1 MGGSMSSV
9 VIQGDTSGSV
19 TLAAP
24 ATAGS
29 VTVTLPATSGTM
41 AVSGASQS
49 FTDVAATGNLTVD
62 GNTILGNASTD
73 TLNVGNGG
81 LVKDAS
87 GNVGIG
93 TASPSYKLNVVGE
106 RIGLT
111 NGNSGAWITNQ
122 IQNEVGTAFYIG
134 NESSSGGT
142 FVSTP
147 YSRFLWSSGAYPM
160 VFGTNA
166 TERMRIN
173 SSGNVGVGTSSP
185 LGRLD
190 VQTGTGDDSANS
202 TLTIRSSGNQRLD
215 FYNNWSTATGVR
227 ARIESD
233 ADDISQSYGTLK
245 FYTTQNNT
253 VGVTER
259 MRITSSGM
267 VLPGATATYDLGSSS
282 LRWRNVYT
290 SDLHLNNGIGN
301 YTIVEGEEDLFLYNN
316 KNGKTYKFAL
326 IEVDKS
332 EAPPKMKE
340 D

>member
-1 MGGSMSSV
+1 MSSI

-19 TLAAP
+19 TLQAP
-24 ATAGS
+24 NVAGS
-29 VTVTLPATSGTM
+29 AVITLPSTSGTLTS
-41 AVSGASQS
+41 VSSLSNNGVVFADGAGQLTNNAG
-49 FTDVAATGNLTVD
+49 FTFDGTTLTTP
-62 GNTILGNASTD
+62 GNTVLGDASTD

-93 TASPSYKLNVVGE
+93 TATPGFKLVVSKDGAEGIEFVPGGTSNVSTTQYYN
-106 RIGLT
+106 R
-111 NGNSGAWITNQ
+111 SGAAY
-122 IQNEVGTAFYIG
+122 TANAQDASYHSWLI
-134 NESSSGGT
+134 
-142 FVSTP
+142 
-147 YSRFLWSSGAYPM
+147 SGA
-160 VFGTNA
+160 
-166 TERMRIN
+166 ERMRID
-173 SSGNVGVGTSSP
+173 SSGNVGIGTSSP
-185 LGRLD
+185 SSFTAENESKLT
-190 VQTGTGDDSANS
+190 VGTG
-202 TLTIRSSGNQRLD
+202 SGNGGITVYTGNTSQGGIFFADGTSGAATYSGILR
-215 FYNNWSTATGVR
+215 YNH
-227 ARIESD
+227 SD
-233 ADDISQSYGTLK
+233 NSML
-245 FYTTQNNT
+245 FYTNGLN
-253 VGVTER
+253 ER
-259 MRITSSGM
+259 MRIDSSGM

>member
-1 MGGSMSSV
+1 MSSI

-19 TLAAP
+19 TLQAP
-24 ATAGS
+24 NVAGS
-29 VTVTLPATSGTM
+29 AVITLPSTSGTLTS
-41 AVSGASQS
+41 VSSLSNNGVVFADGAGQLTNTAG
-49 FTDVAATGNLTVD
+49 FTFDGTTLTTP
-62 GNTILGNASTD
+62 GNTVLGDASTD

-93 TASPSYKLNVVGE
+93 TATPGFKLVVSKGGAEGIEFVPGGTSNVSTTQYYN
-106 RIGLT
+106 R
-111 NGNSGAWITNQ
+111 SGAAYTANA
-122 IQNEVGTAFYIG
+122 QNASYHSWLI
-134 NESSSGGT
+134 
-142 FVSTP
+142 
-147 YSRFLWSSGAYPM
+147 SGA
-160 VFGTNA
+160 
-166 TERMRIN
+166 ERMRI
-173 SSGNVGVGTSSP
+173 
-185 LGRLD
+185 D
-190 VQTGTGDDSANS
+190 
-202 TLTIRSSGNQRLD
+202 
-215 FYNNWSTATGVR
+215 
-227 ARIESD
+227 
-233 ADDISQSYGTLK
+233 
-245 FYTTQNNT
+245 
-253 VGVTER
+253 
-259 MRITSSGM
+259 SSGM